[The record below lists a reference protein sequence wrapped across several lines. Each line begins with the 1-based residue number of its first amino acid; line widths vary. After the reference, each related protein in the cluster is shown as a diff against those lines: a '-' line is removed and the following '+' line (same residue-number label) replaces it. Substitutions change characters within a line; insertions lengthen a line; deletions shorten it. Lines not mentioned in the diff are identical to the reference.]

1 MRRQIC
7 ALAITLLAG
16 GLYGAAPAL
25 AQADGPAEIRAQLV
39 QLKERAEKRFQIVP
53 LRRGL
58 MLVPKSDASRAR
70 SIEIADG
77 QVLVDGTPVTGRELR
92 DRIGDDADVVGQLS
106 FLDAAAR
113 RQLFSEAP
121 AAARPPEPPAPSVVP
136 PAPGE
141 PAVSAVPATPSDG
154 GWNETARSRRGGA
167 RFRLGGD
174 VTVKPGE
181 TVGSDVVVVLGS
193 AHVEGR
199 VDGDVVAVG
208 GSVFLGPKADV
219 QGSVTSVGGQVS
231 RAGGA
236 QVAGEINE
244 VRVSAPA
251 FGPAVRIGSWRNWTW
266 FSNAFSAPVAMV
278 GTVVRMGLVGLFAA
292 LLVAMVPGPVR
303 RVADRVSAEPWRAG
317 LVGLAAQ
324 LLFVPLLVLTV
335 VVLAVSIIGIPLLLL
350 VPFALVVMLIGLLL
364 GFAGAGCAVGDLV
377 GRRSSSSAQTL
388 LVSLVVGLAVIWG
401 LTVIARVAGLTGLP
415 IRMLVGILLFA
426 GFLIEYLALTV
437 GFGAV
442 LLSRFGRRGGARDA
456 TFVPPP
462 MPGFASGSGS
472 GPSL

>member
-1 MRRQIC
+1 MRRMIF
-7 ALAITLLAG
+7 ALAIAAIAG
-16 GLYGAAPAL
+16 TPWFVAPAL
-25 AQADGPAEIRAQLV
+25 AQADRTAGGRADLTP
-39 QLKERAEKRFQIVP
+39 LKERTERRFQVVP

-58 MLVPKSDASRAR
+58 ILVPKSDAARVR

-92 DRIGDDADVVGQLS
+92 DRIGEDADLVGQLS
-106 FLDAAAR
+106 FLDATAR
-113 RQLFSEAP
+113 RQLFP
-121 AAARPPEPPAPSVVP
+121 DTP
-136 PAPGE
+136 PAPGPPE
-141 PAVSAVPATPSDG
+141 PQVPPAAPAVPASPETQAVPSDA
-154 GWNETARSRRGGA
+154 GWNETARYRHGGA

-174 VTVKPGE
+174 VTVKAGE
-181 TVGSDVVVVLGS
+181 AVGSDVVVVLGS

-208 GSVFLGPKADV
+208 GSVYLGPKSDV
-219 QGSVTSVGGQVS
+219 QGSVTSVGGQVA
-231 RAGGA
+231 RADGA
-236 QVAGEINE
+236 RVSGEINE

-251 FGPAVRIGSWRNWTW
+251 FGPVVRIGSWREWTW
-266 FSNAFSAPVAMV
+266 FTNPFGATADLV
-278 GTVVRMGLVGLFAA
+278 GTLVRMSLVGLFAA

-303 RVADRVSAEPWRAG
+303 RVADRASAEPWRAG

-350 VPFALVVMLIGLLL
+350 VPFGLVALLVGLVL
-364 GFAGAGCAVGDLV
+364 GFAGAGCAVGELV

-388 LVSLVVGLAVIWG
+388 LVSLVVGLALIWG
-401 LTVIARVAGLTGLP
+401 LTVIARIAGLTGLP
-415 IRMLVGILLFA
+415 VGMLVGILLFA

-442 LLSRFGRRGGARDA
+442 ILSRFGRRGTARDT

-462 MPGFASGSGS
+462 PPIPGVAPGSG
-472 GPSL
+472 GVTSL